1 MKQVKRSLD
10 LLADA
15 SAHALHR
22 VSGINEQ
29 QAMINAVSS
38 FSIFHQHHFTASQG
52 WQLLVQYYQ
61 ARLAQDPTNLTL
73 VNELLI
79 AIAHSSEESQQ
90 SAFVLANA
98 PTPSEEHLDRF
109 WPTPDHLIAST
120 PLGEILLEPSTAPV
134 GEYKNDLMGANNAPE
149 EIQPSPAVVPAPVT
163 DPVEDPAPV
172 APVTAME
179 KLQRITEL
187 EAERNNEQAEKA
199 RQEDEAW
206 NSRVKVKRGPLPD
219 EIIVPDQIVKEYRD
233 FDNFRSGWW
242 REGYP
247 YKIVIFPQPNAPKDA
262 PEYFIHCA
270 ERPSAELFNEHARL
284 YHSRTCYIRVKYSD
298 GKESSDITREYT
310 GIKANPTVART
321 ALQKTVNDDWSKDAP
336 WRIRYYDQRVGYECF
351 EYFDFQPGGMLLN
364 KYHRGKH
371 FAKVESREKW
381 IAELKAANPSTI
393 KS

>member
-15 SAHALHR
+15 SAHALSR
-22 VSGINEQ
+22 VTGINEQ
-29 QAMINAVSS
+29 QAMVNAVSS
-38 FSIFHQHHFTASQG
+38 FAILHQHHFTAAQG
-52 WQLLVQYYQ
+52 WQFLVQYHQ
-61 ARLAQDPTNLTL
+61 ARLAQDPTNLKL

-90 SAFVLANA
+90 SAYAT
-98 PTPSEEHLDRF
+98 TPSDELLEKFRLDLAIGGKF
-109 WPTPDHLIAST
+109 
-120 PLGEILLEPSTAPV
+120 LGEILLDPATAPV
-134 GEYKNDLMGANNAPE
+134 GEYKNDLTGANNAQE
-149 EIQPSPAVVPAPVT
+149 EIQPAPVAA
-163 DPVEDPAPV
+163 PSLAPVEVEDPAPV
-172 APVTAME
+172 VTATE

-206 NSRVKVKRGPLPD
+206 NSHNQEKVQRGPLPD
-219 EIIVPDQIVKEYRD
+219 EIIIAGEIVKEYRNHD
-233 FDNFRSGWW
+233 DFRSGWW

-298 GKESSDITREYT
+298 GKNSSDITREYT
-310 GIKANPTVART
+310 GIKANPTVAHT
-321 ALQKTVNDDWSKDAP
+321 ALQKTTNDDWSKDAP

-351 EYFDFQPGGMLLN
+351 EYFDFQPGGALLN

-371 FAKVESREKW
+371 FAKVENREKW
-381 IAELKAANPSTI
+381 IAELKAANISTTL
-393 KS
+393 S